1 VPVRD
6 NPGEA
11 ATVIRDH
18 SMPTSDQRG
27 PAADSPGDRLR
38 LRIGAAIFRLIGPL
52 VRGVIRAGL
61 PAGPNVLLTVRGR
74 RTGRPR
80 TVPVAMFE
88 SGGKSY
94 VQASFGDVNWVRN
107 LRASGEAVVTR
118 NRQSRR
124 YQVVELEPEV
134 AGPLLRDALAPF
146 HRSRLVRPILGP
158 NLRPPAA
165 ILLGYRFRID
175 ETTAEYMGEATRHPL
190 FELRERAE
198 RNGSG

>member
-1 VPVRD
+1 VTHD
-6 NPGEA
+6 H
-11 ATVIRDH
+11 ATR
-18 SMPTSDQRG
+18 TSDQRG
-27 PAADSPGDRLR
+27 PAANPSGDQLR

-74 RTGRPR
+74 RTGKLW
-80 TVPVAMFE
+80 TVPVAMLE
-88 SGGKSY
+88 LAGKSY

-124 YQVVELEPEV
+124 YRVIELEPEV

-146 HRSRLVRPILGP
+146 HRSRLLRPILGP

-165 ILLGYRFRID
+165 ILLRYRFRID

-190 FELRERAE
+190 FELREPAE
-198 RNGSG
+198 RNSGG